1 MDGVSLLHL
10 GALHPYE
17 QALTLLLA
25 FGPFVV
31 LGIVVWRRS
40 KEDEAQPARTR
51 TSEAETPAPVG
62 DDVAQRD

>member
-1 MDGVSLLHL
+1 MTPWHM

-31 LGIVVWRRS
+31 LGLVVWLRRRQ
-40 KEDEAQPARTR
+40 DAAAGRAQ
-51 TSEAETPAPVG
+51 SEVEVDP
-62 DDVAQRD
+62 RR

>member
-1 MDGVSLLHL
+1 MLPLHL

-31 LGIVVWRRS
+31 LGLVVWRRS
-40 KEDEAQPARTR
+40 KEDAKETGEDADAAGHVAGQQ
-51 TSEAETPAPVG
+51 AE
-62 DDVAQRD
+62 DVAQRD